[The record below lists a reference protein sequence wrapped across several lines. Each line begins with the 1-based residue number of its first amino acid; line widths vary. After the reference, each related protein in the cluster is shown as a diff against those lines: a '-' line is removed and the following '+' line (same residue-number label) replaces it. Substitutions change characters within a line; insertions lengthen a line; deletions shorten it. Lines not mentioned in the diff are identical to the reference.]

1 MNFLPLILL
10 VFAFVFAVIAA
21 LISPTF
27 APRWHLGWLAVAFW
41 ILSELVS
48 QGGKFIH

>member
-1 MNFLPLILL
+1 MSALPLILL
-10 VFAFVFAVIAA
+10 VFAFVFAMIAA
-21 LISPTF
+21 VFQPTF
-27 APRWHLGWLAVAFW
+27 APRWHLGWTAVAFW